1 MIVGILLVLI
11 WLYLLLG
18 RGGFWRIADT
28 EMGPTTLP
36 PARRI
41 AVVVPAR
48 NEADVV
54 GKAVGS
60 LVKQECP
67 GAIHIFLVD
76 DQSEDGTAECAGD
89 SDMLTVLRAR
99 PLPAGWTGKLW
110 AIAEGLRQAAL
121 FEPDFILLTDAD
133 IVHAPDNL
141 ARLVARAESGGYDL
155 VSLMVRLHC
164 ETVAEKA
171 LIPAFVWFF
180 FKLYPPAWIASPRHS
195 IAGAAGGCMLI
206 RRAALERIGGIA
218 SIRGEVID
226 DCALARAV
234 KGAGGRVWLGTT
246 SATHSIR
253 PYGSF
258 AEIGR
263 MISRSAFTQ
272 LQHST
277 LLLMGA
283 MVGIFVAYVLPPLL
297 LLAGNR
303 WAGLAWVLMTLAY
316 LPAVRFYR
324 LSWLWALALPAVAV
338 FFMGATLHSAV
349 QFWRGRGAVWKG
361 RVQDRRV

>member
-1 MIVGILLVLI
+1 VIAGIFLVLI

-18 RGGFWRIADT
+18 RGGFWRIRDT
-28 EMGPTTLP
+28 EIGEMPSP

-41 AVVVPAR
+41 AIVVPAR
-48 NEADVV
+48 NEADVI
-54 GKAVGS
+54 GRAIAS

-67 GAIHIFLVD
+67 GVVRIFLVD
-76 DQSEDGTAECAGD
+76 DHSEDGTAECSGA
-89 SDMLTVLRAR
+89 SETLTVLRAG

-110 AIAEGLRQAAL
+110 AITEGVRQAAA
-121 FEPDFILLTDAD
+121 FEPDFILFTDAD
-133 IVHAPDNL
+133 IMHAPDNL

-164 ETVAEKA
+164 ETFAEKA
-171 LIPAFVWFF
+171 LIPAFVFFF
-180 FKLYPPAWIASPRHS
+180 FKLYPSAWIASLGHTT
-195 IAGAAGGCMLI
+195 AGAAGGCMLI
-206 RRAALERIGGIA
+206 RRTALERIGGIA

-234 KGAGGRVWLGTT
+234 KGAGGTVWLGTT
-246 SATHSIR
+246 STTQSIR
-253 PYGSF
+253 PYGSW

-272 LQHST
+272 LGHSII
-277 LLLMGA
+277 LLAGA
-283 MVGIFVAYVLPPLL
+283 VAGMFVAYILPPLL

-303 WAGLAWVLMTLAY
+303 WAAAAWVLMTLAY
-316 LPAVRFYR
+316 IPAVRFYR
-324 LSWLWALALPAVAV
+324 LSWLWPLALPAVAI
-338 FFMGATLHSAV
+338 FFIGATIHSAI
-349 QFWRGRGAVWKG
+349 QYWRGRGAIWKG